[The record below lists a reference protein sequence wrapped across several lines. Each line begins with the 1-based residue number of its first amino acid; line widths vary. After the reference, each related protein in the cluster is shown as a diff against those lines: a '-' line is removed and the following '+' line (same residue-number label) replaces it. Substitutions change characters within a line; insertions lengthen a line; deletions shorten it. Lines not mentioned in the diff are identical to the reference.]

1 MQGLPTGQD
10 QSALAQIRL
19 HFQWKKGLI
28 SGSDLSPFPHQ
39 SLSCSLNLEMLPCA
53 LCTLHPIQHEHPLGR
68 IWAALMGSCSTQ
80 LWSHRPLSISLP
92 WKMRRYVVRPSLFVR
107 KTLRKTG
114 LCGKIWKTETQHFLQ
129 SQMMTRVME
138 LDRKPPLCAF
148 PQHPLKALRR
158 DLTTK
163 SLPTF
168 RRQHHS
174 IVRLK
179 TASQMHV
186 APRIVWST
194 LWNGWRGNEWRLP
207 LPLTGLNAFVY
218 TGLNAQKL

>member
-1 MQGLPTGQD
+1 MQFSIRIIIRTFVRVKKLIWIYSDIHSCNFVDTNIFGHSFVSKFSRMSH
-10 QSALAQIRL
+10 SAA
-19 HFQWKKGLI
+19 W
-28 SGSDLSPFPHQ
+28 
-39 SLSCSLNLEMLPCA
+39 
-53 LCTLHPIQHEHPLGR
+53 
-68 IWAALMGSCSTQ
+68 MGSCSTQ

-129 SQMMTRVME
+129 SQLMTRVME

-186 APRIVWST
+186 APGIVWS
-194 LWNGWRGNEWRLP
+194 
-207 LPLTGLNAFVY
+207 LTSGQPCGTDEDCHCHWLA
-218 TGLNAQKL
+218 

>member
-1 MQGLPTGQD
+1 MSH
-10 QSALAQIRL
+10 SAA
-19 HFQWKKGLI
+19 W
-28 SGSDLSPFPHQ
+28 
-39 SLSCSLNLEMLPCA
+39 
-53 LCTLHPIQHEHPLGR
+53 
-68 IWAALMGSCSTQ
+68 MGSCSTQ

-114 LCGKIWKTETQHFLQ
+114 FCGKIWKTETQHFLQ
-129 SQMMTRVME
+129 SQLMTRVME

-168 RRQHHS
+168 RRQCHS
-174 IVRLK
+174 IVRL
-179 TASQMHV
+179 
-186 APRIVWST
+186 IST
-194 LWNGWRGNEWRLP
+194 KGWRVDPPAEICPVMLSWKLP
-207 LPLTGLNAFVY
+207 PTHPPFRSVPFFHLQNCDFRYFHLVS
-218 TGLNAQKL
+218 